1 MAAKTTVHT
10 VRRPRLEKLV
20 SHSLGCLERL
30 SPAMAGRLAFQ
41 LFLTPIRNYFP
52 VCPQEEAVL
61 ERAESRLLRYGRY
74 RRHYLQTFLWHPP
87 APAETR
93 GHGPSGSG
101 NGDAG
106 AQSAPTILL
115 LHGWMASASHMSA
128 FVQPLL
134 EDGFRVV
141 ALDAPAHGRSSGFQS
156 SMPEFAEAICRLV
169 QELGPVDGIIAH
181 SFGGASSL
189 FLLHYQPSAIAIN
202 SLVTLASPNQVERM
216 MQIIVQGLGGSD
228 RLRQEMEKCFLK
240 RYGNPVEHYA
250 IENMVADNP
259 LPGLVIHDR
268 DDPLVNFSEGE
279 AIAQAWPNAQL
290 LATEGLGHGG
300 ILRDPA
306 IIQQVVEFKRRHC
319 RAPASPA
326 ASMPSAATPF
336 ISQLSQSTQAQFGKW
351 VQTLKAARLQ
361 R

>member
-1 MAAKTTVHT
+1 
-10 VRRPRLEKLV
+10 
-20 SHSLGCLERL
+20 
-30 SPAMAGRLAFQ
+30 
-41 LFLTPIRNYFP
+41 LTPIRNYFP
-52 VCPQEEAVL
+52 VCPKEEAVL

-74 RRHYLQTFLWHPP
+74 RRQYLQTFTWQPD
-87 APAETR
+87 
-93 GHGPSGSG
+93 SGSG
-101 NGDAG
+101 LTTEAETHP
-106 AQSAPTILL
+106 STVLL

-134 EDGFRVV
+134 DEGFRVI
-141 ALDAPAHGRSSGFQS
+141 ALDAPAHGRSSGFQT
-156 SMPEFAEAICRLV
+156 SMPEFAEAICRVV

-189 FLLHYQPSAIAIN
+189 FLLHYQPNAIAIN

-216 MQIIVQGLGGSD
+216 MQIIVRGLGGSD

-240 RYGNPVEHYA
+240 RYGNPVDYYA
-250 IENMVADNP
+250 IENMVVDNP

-268 DDPLVNFSEGE
+268 DDGLVHFGEGE
-279 AIAQAWPNAQL
+279 AIAQAWPRAQL
-290 LATEGLGHGG
+290 IATEGLGHGD

-319 RAPASPA
+319 SGLSASPVA
-326 ASMPSAATPF
+326 SAALASAALPKTAPTPF
-336 ISQLSQSTQAQFGKW
+336 ISQLSQSTQAQLGKL
-351 VQTLKAARLQ
+351 VQTLKASRLK